1 MRAGGMCNQFW
12 TDCIINKQQNA
23 WNHCVYESDDDEMSY
38 GLNLHGLIPVHQ
50 CGFLNFV
57 QFFVSKINGEI
68 QRNNC

>member
-38 GLNLHGLIPVHQ
+38 GLNLHGLIPVHPSVRFPEF
-50 CGFLNFV
+50 CPVFCF
-57 QFFVSKINGEI
+57 
-68 QRNNC
+68 